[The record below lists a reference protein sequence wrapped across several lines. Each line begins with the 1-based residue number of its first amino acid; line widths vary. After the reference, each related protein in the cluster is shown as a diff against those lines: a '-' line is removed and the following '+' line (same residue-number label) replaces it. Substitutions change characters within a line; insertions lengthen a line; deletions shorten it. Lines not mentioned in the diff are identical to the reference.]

1 MGDRWLDGEDGQRKR
16 EGTERVQLVA
26 SVLYNTHKQMDTH
39 TKQMDTGIQTETHT
53 HTHSHGHTA
62 DDSGK
67 INTQCSDEHKVTQ
80 MITGQM
86 NGHTHTHTHICCCCP
101 PTTAFIHFIF
111 DQTQDASRSETI
123 TGLIHT
129 HGMKTFQQRWR
140 KT

>member
-1 MGDRWLDGEDGQRKR
+1 MVGWRGWPEKERGRQREYSWLLRC
-16 EGTERVQLVA
+16 
-26 SVLYNTHKQMDTH
+26 YITH
-39 TKQMDTGIQTETHT
+39 TNRWTHTQSKWTLVYKLKHT

-67 INTQCSDEHKVTQ
+67 INTQRSDEHKVTQ